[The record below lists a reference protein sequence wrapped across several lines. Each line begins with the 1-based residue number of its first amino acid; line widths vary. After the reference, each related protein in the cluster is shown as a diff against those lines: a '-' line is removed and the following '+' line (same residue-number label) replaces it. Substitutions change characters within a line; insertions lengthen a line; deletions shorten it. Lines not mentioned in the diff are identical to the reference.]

1 MSIDPFSPLTWWV
14 EYEFFFSS
22 LSFFT
27 CQVMGIMGS
36 QIETQKILSMVRVII
51 GL

>member
-1 MSIDPFSPLTWWV
+1 MSIDSFSPLTWWV
-14 EYEFFFSS
+14 EYEKKFQIYYFFA
-22 LSFFT
+22 

-36 QIETQKILSMVRVII
+36 QIETKKIFSMVMVIV